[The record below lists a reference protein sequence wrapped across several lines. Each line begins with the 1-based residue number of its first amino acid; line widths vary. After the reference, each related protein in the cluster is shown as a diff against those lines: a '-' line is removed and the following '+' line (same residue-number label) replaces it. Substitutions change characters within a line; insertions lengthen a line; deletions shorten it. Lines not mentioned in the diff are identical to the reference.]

1 MSGGDVYDA
10 LPVFMKRISAMG
22 GLKPAFN
29 AGVCDWT
36 PAAHLGLGKS
46 AGSGSGTP
54 CGTAERH
61 GARPGHGPRIR
72 DAASLHATARGVLIA
87 PGDLRA

>member
-46 AGSGSGTP
+46 AGSGSGAP

-61 GARPGHGPRIR
+61 GARPGHGPRTTPR
-72 DAASLHATARGVLIA
+72 SYFMPQHESIA
-87 PGDLRA
+87 LKTSRA